1 MSKFQVLSAAAAVAL
16 FTTASAHALSLRDAI
31 DYAVRTNPQISA
43 AQASRRATDHVLEQA
58 KGRYYPEISLNA
70 DVGAQK
76 IDRPNGFGP
85 NDNDKWRTRRQ
96 VSLTFRQQLFDGFE
110 RLNGMYQAHARIRAA
125 SYKVLARAEV
135 VALSVVEAYIDV
147 VRHRSLLGLA
157 NSNVKRHR
165 QLLQLVQDRVAGGKN
180 AAGDLEQT
188 RERLEAAIALQ
199 AQVKIS
205 LDVANAKFKAA
216 VGKRARKLHKV
227 RPAKLGFRQVSSA
240 VGHAIENNPRL
251 QAIRSEIDVAGFE
264 KDKFTSSLYPQ
275 LTFEGS
281 AQRGEDLEGTPGRSD
296 ELRAMVVLQWKLFD
310 GGVREARVSELTE
323 REYVEIAEHDSFARE
338 LTAEVEIAWS
348 KAIEGRRRVA
358 ALGRQ
363 VKQNNGVV
371 AAYRNEY
378 EADKRSLL
386 DVLDAENSRFASQF
400 DLSNAS
406 AIQRFSTYQLA
417 ANTGRL
423 LDLFNISRPAGA
435 DVAVAPSRVGG
446 SSRSS
451 YSFTIPPLK

>member
-1 MSKFQVLSAAAAVAL
+1 M
-16 FTTASAHALSLRDAI
+16 
-31 DYAVRTNPQISA
+31 
-43 AQASRRATDHVLEQA
+43 
-58 KGRYYPEISLNA
+58 
-70 DVGAQK
+70 
-76 IDRPNGFGP
+76 
-85 NDNDKWRTRRQ
+85 
-96 VSLTFRQQLFDGFE
+96 
-110 RLNGMYQAHARIRAA
+110 
-125 SYKVLARAEV
+125 
-135 VALSVVEAYIDV
+135 
-147 VRHRSLLGLA
+147 
-157 NSNVKRHR
+157 
-165 QLLQLVQDRVAGGKN
+165 
-180 AAGDLEQT
+180 
-188 RERLEAAIALQ
+188 
-199 AQVKIS
+199 
-205 LDVANAKFKAA
+205 
-216 VGKRARKLHKV
+216 
-227 RPAKLGFRQVSSA
+227 
-240 VGHAIENNPRL
+240 
-251 QAIRSEIDVAGFE
+251 
-264 KDKFTSSLYPQ
+264 
-275 LTFEGS
+275 
-281 AQRGEDLEGTPGRSD
+281 
-296 ELRAMVVLQWKLFD
+296 
-310 GGVREARVSELTE
+310 
-323 REYVEIAEHDSFARE
+323 EIAEHDSFARE

-435 DVAVAPSRVGG
+435 DVAVTPSRVGG